1 MKLNYILKEKRI
13 TALQLSEMTG
23 INYSTIQKY
32 SCGQRKPTVE
42 NAKRIGEKLEI
53 DWWKL
58 FDEEVS

>member
-1 MKLNYILKEKRI
+1 MKLNNILREKRI

-32 SCGQRKPTVE
+32 SCGQRKPTIE

-58 FDEEVS
+58 FEEEVS